1 MYKKASKIKRLVAFF
16 LLFTFSFSL
25 FAENQGG
32 SPTVKIEGYKEG
44 EKNPSWL
51 KNLRRAEIVSL
62 GSLPFTTLSTTFA
75 FSLYKGMNNGFKDGL
90 PNPLEKDKSG
100 FSKEEQKGIFFTSL
114 GISLIIGLTDY
125 IVSSVK
131 DKQTEKQQAQESD
144 ELNKAVILEVVEE

>member
-1 MYKKASKIKRLVAFF
+1 MSKFSRFWAFWVV
-16 LLFTFSFSL
+16 FTFSFSL
-25 FAENQGG
+25 FANEP
-32 SPTVKIEGYKEG
+32 SVKIDEYREGKAQ
-44 EKNPSWL
+44 PSWL
-51 KNLRRAEIVSL
+51 KNLRRSEIVTL
-62 GSLPFTTLSTTFA
+62 GSLPFTTMSTTFA
-75 FSLYKGMNNGFKDGL
+75 YSLFKGMRNNFADGI

-100 FSKEEQKGIFFTSL
+100 FSKEEQKGIFLTSL